1 MTNPIDT
8 RTLVGTPGPPGPQG
22 ETGPQGPEGPAGPG
36 LSDGDK
42 GDIVVSGGGTVFTI
56 DPALGT
62 AAYANTGTSGNTV
75 PFLDAATVTWSGNA
89 AYTKASPVVT
99 LRATSGD
106 GNIFNSAVSGNSA
119 NLRLGTWTGAAAS
132 DRWQIGKENTAES
145 GSDAGSSLA
154 ITYYDDAGAFKGTL
168 MTASR
173 ADGTVRFNNFVVE
186 NRTSDPGSPV
196 SGQIWLRTDL

>member
-1 MTNPIDT
+1 MPNPIDT
-8 RTLVGTPGPPGPQG
+8 RTLVGTPGPAGPQGPPGDPGPQG
-22 ETGPQGPEGPAGPG
+22 DPGPG

-42 GDIVVSGGGTVFTI
+42 GDIVVSGGGATWTI
-56 DPALGT
+56 DPPLGT
-62 AAYANTGTSGNTV
+62 AAFANTGTSGTAV
-75 PFLDAATVTWSGNA
+75 PLLDAATNSWSGNA
-89 AYTKASPVVT
+89 AFIKASPVVT
-99 LRATSGD
+99 LRATSGN
-106 GNIFNSAVSGNSA
+106 GNILNSAVSGNSA
-119 NLRLGTWTGAAAS
+119 NLRLGTWTGAATI

-145 GSDAGSSLA
+145 GSDAGSDLA
-154 ITYYDDAGAFKGTL
+154 ITYYDDAGAFKGTI